1 MMKLFRILFL
11 CCAGLIAACDPDSEE
26 PETGCNLIAIYD
38 LDYHFVTAAKIYDI
52 RKSPPLEIRN
62 GTIEYDLF
70 WQWQRLTDNGDN
82 PWPYNH
88 YFVYSA
94 FFDEPDQSILHFTN
108 VDVFDYEFVR
118 DDCGIDF
125 FRTGDTLHAEL
136 IMDGN
141 EITFDRYAIYDH
153 SIAGNGTD
161 TFTFLEF
168 RDKDFKSYKEI
179 VAEFAKDNAGQYD
192 TIGIELVSSR
202 VRE

>member
-1 MMKLFRILFL
+1 MKLIHILL
-11 CCAGLIAACDPDSEE
+11 LSCTGLILSCDPEPDG
-26 PETGCNLIAIYD
+26 PETGCTLRPLYD
-38 LDYHFVTAAKIYDI
+38 LDYHFVTAAKVYDI
-52 RKSPPLEIRN
+52 RKSSPLEIRN
-62 GTIEYDLF
+62 GTLEYDLF
-70 WQWQRLTDNGDN
+70 YQYLRLTHNGDN

-94 FFDEPDQSILHFTN
+94 FFDGPDQSILHFTN
-108 VDVFDYEFVR
+108 VDVFDYEFVL
-118 DDCGIDF
+118 DDCQIDF
-125 FRTGDTLHAEL
+125 FRPGDTLHAEL

-168 RDKDFKSYKEI
+168 RNQEFKTYKEMI
-179 VAEFAKDNAGQYD
+179 ADFAKENADKYD
-192 TIGIELVSSR
+192 TVAIELVSSR